1 LFTRIIRVWLTL
13 SGSKLYK
20 EFNMIHVI
28 GKALERVAFISTV
41 YSYFVSLGQYRSH
54 DESSASTSE
63 LGGGCIHV
71 HYGFLLSFTI
81 FVTFENVTVKQIS
94 EPILLYRLI

>member
-1 LFTRIIRVWLTL
+1 
-13 SGSKLYK
+13 
-20 EFNMIHVI
+20 
-28 GKALERVAFISTV
+28 
-41 YSYFVSLGQYRSH
+41 LGQYRSH